1 MKMIMEDKDDT
12 YPIFSPRARKAVG
25 KPKNKKPTTQTK
37 KQLTLERAVESS
49 VFNGDLG

>member
-1 MKMIMEDKDDT
+1 MIPTPYSVPVLGRLWE
-12 YPIFSPRARKAVG
+12 
-25 KPKNKKPTTQTK
+25 NKKQKPTNQTK